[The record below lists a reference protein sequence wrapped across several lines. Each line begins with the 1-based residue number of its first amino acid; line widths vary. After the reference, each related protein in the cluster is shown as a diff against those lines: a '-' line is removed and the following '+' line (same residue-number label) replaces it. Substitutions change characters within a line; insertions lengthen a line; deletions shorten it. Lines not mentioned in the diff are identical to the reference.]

1 MTDTALHAVLSGADT
16 SVRPQDDLFR
26 AVNGTWLREKEI
38 PADQVSVGSFIDLR
52 DEAELHVRELIEKA
66 ADAAD
71 AAGAASSETAA
82 NSAPGVPAESLA
94 KVVAL
99 YRSFVDT
106 TAINEKGI
114 APLAAD
120 LDPVASAKTKEDLAR
135 VIGALMRTGVDSFFG
150 VDVSPSLANPNV
162 NEFSIGQSGLGL
174 PDEAYYREAQFAPVL
189 SAYRDFV
196 PQLAQLAFAEKA
208 TEPIAAITAAAGR
221 VIDVETKL
229 AAAHMSRTDA
239 RDMDKVNNPMSF
251 ADFVASAPQFP
262 WATALRAIGYD
273 PDQLGTIIV
282 TTPQALQAAAQLW
295 EETPLETL
303 QEYTRWRILLARAS
317 YLPEV
322 IDAKNF
328 DFYGKVLAG
337 TTQQRDRWK
346 RAVQL
351 VNGVLGE
358 AVGQLYVASYFPP
371 EHKAT
376 MDQLVADLLDAYR
389 LSIRDLDW
397 MSDATKERALAKLD
411 TFAPKIGYPEKWKD
425 YSSMQIG
432 TDLLANIRAACEFE
446 VEENIAKL
454 GKEVDRSEWH
464 MNPQTVNAYYNPQ
477 WNEIVFP
484 AAILQWPFFEQDRD
498 AAFNYGGIGAVI
510 GHEIG
515 HGFDDQGSKFDADG
529 SLNNWWTDEDRA
541 EFEKRT
547 AALIAQFN
555 SYIPAQLNGDEAFHV
570 NGELTQGENIGDLGG
585 LSIAL
590 KAYEIHLE
598 REGLTLDSAPVIDGY
613 TGAQRVFLSFAK
625 IWQGKNRDEWA
636 RQLIAIDPHSP
647 SEFRCN
653 GTVKNIDAFAQA
665 FGLEEGDGLYLA
677 PEERVRIW

>member
-66 ADAAD
+66 ADAA
-71 AAGAASSETAA
+71 GATPSETAA
-82 NSAPGVPAESLA
+82 DSAPGVPAESLA

-99 YRSFVDT
+99 YRSFIDT
-106 TAINEKGI
+106 AAINEKGT

-135 VIGALMRTGVDSFFG
+135 VIGALMRTGVNSFFG
-150 VDVSPSLANPNV
+150 VDVAPSLANPNV

-174 PDEAYYREAQFAPVL
+174 PDEAYYREAQFAPML
-189 SAYRDFV
+189 DAYREFV
-196 PQLAQLAFAEKA
+196 PQLAQLAFDETA
-208 TEPIAAITAAAGR
+208 TQPSPAITAAAGR
-221 VIDVETKL
+221 VIEVETKL

-273 PDQLGTIIV
+273 PDGLGTIIV

-389 LSIRDLDW
+389 LSIRGLDW

-411 TFAPKIGYPEKWKD
+411 TFAPKIGYPDKWKD

-498 AAFNYGGIGAVI
+498 AAFNYGGIGAGI

-598 REGLTLDSAPVIDGY
+598 REGLTLETAPVIDGY